1 MNKHFTWFIFYVCC
15 ICGLLLTG
23 CSDDESGGGTLVPSG
38 EDSFVGDSRIVRL
51 TEETED
57 FRSNTFKCDILA
69 ENGTIITRRG
79 DHVRLGQESTL
90 TFETGLKPGIY
101 RLLCLKTPEV
111 EDGDTTWVEF
121 GLGCRVEITAADSA
135 RILDVYSK
143 AMKLCGSGTEEDPF
157 IISSYDHFKRLRDVA
172 NDQVKNNLLF
182 SNTHFLQTNDI
193 DMDRASWDSDHE
205 AGWLPI
211 GNLSNNPFRGIY
223 DGDGHKVK
231 NLWSFR
237 GNSAG
242 IGLFGFVEN
251 STFKNVKMENTRVE
265 GSFAVGTLLGSA
277 VSAGTH
283 RGNSGLFCCATDN
296 GYVKGCN
303 GSVGVGG
310 LAGVVDLYGVLVVDS
325 CMNNSTAI
333 SGSYGVGGILGASS
347 FYSQTY
353 VQQSKNK
360 ADVTSEYS
368 CAGGIVGSADTIMV
382 IGCAN
387 DGKITGA
394 TAYQIGDEENGG
406 YGAGGI
412 VGGAGMS
419 FLYACDNTGDIEGSI
434 GVGGIIGSTRIGS
447 EELLFN
453 NALVKSSSNSG
464 KISGYTAVG
473 GICGEA
479 QFGCYAVYN
488 AGEILSTGQNS
499 YIGGIVG
506 NTSISVVHNAMN
518 VGRVTS
524 KNAECAGGIIGKT
537 TWGAIFANQNY
548 GDMDVTANYAGGVV
562 GLAGNYTMV
571 NYCANMG
578 YLSNKG
584 TGPTGGIIGDIG
596 DTREWSTENIVSC
609 VFGSIDC
616 VLGILGPVISVTGA
630 AVEESA
636 KLLEKCVHVLHIV
649 EVGADFFMIAAE
661 SVYWKVGLYEML
673 TEEETELLEASLNE
687 TASNQITK
695 VSQEMEAIRG
705 SYALETGLL
714 SSNLKSEVV
723 NDINQNVAKVLTFY
737 EASDENTE
745 LINYNL
751 NHKREERYEEL
762 EHAAKTKE
770 IVQKVIGGVC
780 ILTASV
786 ASAASLVLTAGGSA
800 PAVAAIVGVFGSLA
814 TFVGGVNGIVEGAT
828 DFKNNAVIVSQCV
841 NMGKISGNDDSY
853 IGGIAGSIQQHVEL
867 NDCLNMGPSTNSD
880 AYLWGGIASNC
891 GYRSKI
897 NRSLNVGK
905 NWSHPIA
912 YYLGLTADNYY
923 YATDDY
929 VMENH
934 GSGLT
939 LDELNDPDSYD
950 NWDINSENSI
960 WQVTKEKGFFPLPA
974 RSEMEDPAE

>member
-1 MNKHFTWFIFYVCC
+1 MNKYFTWLIFYVCS
-15 ICGLLLTG
+15 ICGLLLVG
-23 CSDDESGGGTLVPSG
+23 CSDDENEGGSLVPPGS
-38 EDSFVGDSRIVRL
+38 DSFVGDGRIVRL
-51 TEETED
+51 TDETED
-57 FRSNTFKCDILA
+57 FHSSVFKCDVLA
-69 ENGTIITRRG
+69 EDGSILTRSG
-79 DHVRLGQESTL
+79 EHVRLGQESTL

-111 EDGDTTWVEF
+111 VDGDTTWVEF

-143 AMKLCGSGTEEDPF
+143 AMRLCGSGTEEDPF

-223 DGDGHKVK
+223 DGGGHKVK

-237 GNSAG
+237 GYSAG
-242 IGLFGFVEN
+242 VGLFGFVEN
-251 STFKNVKMENTRVE
+251 STFKNVKMENVRVE

-283 RGNSGLFCCATDN
+283 RGNSGLFCCTTDN

-325 CMNNSTAI
+325 CLNNSTAI

-353 VQQSKNK
+353 VQQSKNV

-387 DGKITGA
+387 EGKIIGA

-419 FLYACDNTGDIEGSI
+419 FLYACDNTGDIDGSI

-488 AGEILSTGQNS
+488 TGEVLSTGQNS

-548 GDMDVTANYAGGVV
+548 GDMDITANYAGGVV

-578 YLSNKG
+578 NLSNMGKG
-584 TGPTGGIIGDIG
+584 KTGGVIGDIG

-609 VFGSIDC
+609 VFGSVDC
-616 VLGILGPVISVTGA
+616 VLGILGPMISVTGS
-630 AVEESA
+630 AVHG
-636 KLLEKCVHVLHIV
+636 LEMFEKVVHIVHMV
-649 EVGADFFMIAAE
+649 EVGADFLMITAE
-661 SVYWKVGLYEML
+661 SIYWTVGLYEML
-673 TEEETELLEASLNE
+673 TEEETKILEASLNE
-687 TASNQITK
+687 TASSQISK
-695 VSQEMEAIRG
+695 VSQEMDAIRG

-723 NDINQNVAKVLTFY
+723 NDINQNLAKLLTFY
-737 EASDENTE
+737 EASDENTA
-745 LINYNL
+745 LINYNF
-751 NHKREERYEEL
+751 NHKREERYEKL
-762 EHAAKTKE
+762 EQDAKTKE

-780 ILTASV
+780 ILAATTASIT
-786 ASAASLVLTAGGSA
+786 SLVVTAGGSA
-800 PAVAAIVGVFGSLA
+800 PVVATIFGIAGSVF
-814 TFVGGVNGIVEGAT
+814 TFIGGVNGIVEGAT
-828 DFKNNAVIVSQCV
+828 DFKNNVAVVSQCV

-867 NDCLNMGPSTNSD
+867 NDCLNMGPSSNSD
-880 AYLWGGIASNC
+880 AYCWGGIASDC

-905 NWSHPIA
+905 NWFNPIA
-912 YYLGLTADNYY
+912 YYLGLEADNYY
-923 YATDDY
+923 YVTDDQEALY
-929 VMENH
+929 NNA
-934 GSGLT
+934 LT
-939 LDELNDPDSYD
+939 LDELNDPTSYE
-950 NWDINSENSI
+950 NWDINGENSI